1 MSEEEKQELARQI
14 NRMIAKTL
22 QRYLMALIAVF
33 VMVFGWHEIRIMNM
47 DKKLNAQERETQEV
61 QSDFGYSSGYLSEK
75 YPDCLIFKS
84 TYQKYVIE
92 RGQ

>member
-33 VMVFGWHEIRIMNM
+33 VMVFGWHEVRLMNM
-47 DKKLNAQERETQEV
+47 DKKLNTQAREVQTL
-61 QSDFGYSSGYLSEK
+61 QSDFGYSSGYLYEK
-75 YPDCLIFKS
+75 FPDCLVFESAYK
-84 TYQKYVIE
+84 KYVTN